1 MAAISLACNQPR
13 TDDLELLKLLTAG
26 RLASYHSKLQ
36 KKQDRMNGQL
46 FGHYR
51 VLEKIGSGAMGDVF
65 RARDERLGRDVA
77 LKLIR
82 PSSSDNP
89 DHLRRFEQEARAA
102 AALNHPNI
110 VAIYDVGFEGKNPYI
125 VQELLEG
132 KTLRQRLGQGPVP
145 VRQAAGYALQIAD
158 GLSAAHDRHIVHRD
172 LKPENLFLTN
182 DDRIKILD
190 FGVAKLQPNA
200 EENRSLE
207 SLTTVTKHG
216 TVIGTVAY
224 MSPEQ
229 LRGKPVDHRSDIFSF
244 GAILYEMLSGKRAF
258 HGETEVDTMTAVLR
272 EEPAAANLD
281 QAAIPT
287 TYREIVRHC
296 VEKEPENRFQSAK
309 DLLFAL
315 QTISGSSPHRI
326 EQPWLRRMRVSALP
340 WGIALVLAVAT
351 AAMALSLLL
360 HPRPAA
366 PKYQRL
372 TFEAGTVYSARF
384 AHDGQSI
391 VYGASW
397 NNKPVRLF
405 TTVGNSL
412 LSQPMEFTNALLLGI
427 SRNNELA
434 LVTGGSHTGQ
444 LETANGMLASAPLA
458 GGGAKELLPD
468 VRWADWDAQGRLAVV
483 HYVDGRSRLEYPI
496 GNVLYQSGGW
506 ISNIRISPAG
516 DLIAFMD
523 HPALYD
529 NLGVVSLVDLKGHV
543 RTLGG
548 SWGNES
554 GLAWRPDGKEV
565 WFTAAEKGNNL
576 NLMAVDLSGKVRSLV
591 DLPMGVIVQD
601 ISADGRVLIALT
613 SSRLAMGFTRLGD
626 KEDVDL
632 SWHDW
637 NSAHDISHDGKF
649 VLFEDASEAAGPNY
663 AVAVRPVDGG
673 LPIRLG
679 EGSSGNLSNDGQW
692 AASIPISGPAQIT
705 LFPVGPGQPRTIHVT
720 GVQHLHDSWARFLP
734 SDQEIAVTGDDPG
747 HGTRCFLIDV
757 SNGQARAV
765 TPEGRL
771 CGPISPDGRF
781 IVSKSKDDEI
791 LAFPLNGGAPKTLV
805 DKKTNFIP
813 VQWSQDGTSLY
824 GYHIGEFPSKV
835 YVLNLARGAEA
846 VLQELTPGSP
856 AGVVMIAPVVV
867 SRDGKNFAYSY
878 NQTLS
883 ALYLVSGLR

>member
-1 MAAISLACNQPR
+1 MS
-13 TDDLELLKLLTAG
+13 
-26 RLASYHSKLQ
+26 
-36 KKQDRMNGQL
+36 GQL

-51 VLEKIGSGAMGDVF
+51 VLEKIGAGAMGDVF

-82 PSSSDNP
+82 PSCSDNP

-110 VAIYDVGFEGKNPYI
+110 VAIYDVGFEGKTPYI
-125 VQELLEG
+125 VEELLEG
-132 KTLRQRLGQGPVP
+132 RTLRQRLVAGPIP
-145 VRQAAGYALQIAD
+145 VRQTAGYALQIAH

-182 DDRIKILD
+182 DDRVKILD
-190 FGVAKLQPNA
+190 FGVAKLQPGA

-244 GAILYEMLSGKRAF
+244 GAILYELLSGKRAF

-272 EEPAAANLD
+272 EEPPTANLD

-287 TYREIVRHC
+287 TYQEIVRHC

-309 DLLFAL
+309 DLVFAL
-315 QTISGSSPHRI
+315 HTISGSSSHRI
-326 EQPWLRRMRVSALP
+326 EPSWLRRMKASAIP
-340 WGIALVLAVAT
+340 WGVAAIFAIATAVLAV
-351 AAMALSLLL
+351 SQLL
-360 HPRPAA
+360 HPPSPRPS
-366 PKYQRL
+366 YQRL

-391 VYGASW
+391 VYGAAW

-427 SRNNELA
+427 SRANELA

-468 VRWADWDAQGRLAVV
+468 VRWADWDAQGRLAVI
-483 HYVDGRSRLEYPI
+483 HYVNGQSRLEYPI
-496 GNVLYQSGGW
+496 GNVLYHSGGW
-506 ISNIRISPAG
+506 ISNIRISPRG

-543 RTLGG
+543 RALGP

-565 WFTAAEKGNNL
+565 WFTATAKGNNL
-576 NLMAVDLSGKVRSLV
+576 NLMAVDLSGKVRTLLG
-591 DLPMGVIVQD
+591 LPMAVILQD
-601 ISADGRVLIALT
+601 ISANGRVLITLT
-613 SSRLAMGFTRLGD
+613 SSRLAMGVTRLGNN
-626 KEDVDL
+626 EDVDL

-637 NSAHDISHDGKF
+637 NSARDISHDGKF
-649 VLFEDASEAAGPNY
+649 VLFEDASDAAGPNY
-663 AVAVRPVDGG
+663 AVAMRPVDGG

-679 EGSSGNLSNDGQW
+679 EGSSGSLSTDGQW
-692 AASIPISGPAQIT
+692 AASLPISGPPQVT

-720 GVQHLHDSWARFLP
+720 GVQHVHDSWARFLP
-734 SDQEIAVTGDDPG
+734 DDQEIAVTGDDPG
-747 HGTRCFLIDV
+747 HGTRCFLIDL

-765 TPEGRL
+765 TPEGLL

-781 IVSKSKDDEI
+781 ISSKNNDDGI

-805 DKKTNFIP
+805 GKKTNFYP
-813 VQWSQDGTSLY
+813 VQWSQDGSSLY
-824 GYHIGEFPSKV
+824 GYHIGEFPTKV
-835 YVLNLARGAEA
+835 YALNLASAAET
-846 VLQELTPGSP
+846 VVQELKPGSP
-856 AGVVMIAPVVV
+856 AGVAMVAPVVV

-883 ALYLVSGLR
+883 ILYVVSGLR